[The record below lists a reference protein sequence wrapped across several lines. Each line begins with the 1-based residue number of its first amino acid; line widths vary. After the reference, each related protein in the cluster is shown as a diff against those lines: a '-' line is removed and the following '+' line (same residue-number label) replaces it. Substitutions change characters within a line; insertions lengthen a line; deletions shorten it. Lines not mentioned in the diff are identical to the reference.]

1 MKTKE
6 KKSEPIVSVLSWEDY
21 QAAVAES
28 KILPKYYI
36 VNAMQSYV
44 FVHTRNRL
52 VAYEY
57 FKEHYP
63 MYTLRTSR
71 QDSGTGAGCSET
83 SSTRRGQSKF
93 RESFGVPSGLR

>member
-1 MKTKE
+1 MKVKE
-6 KKSEPIVSVLSWEDY
+6 PVTSILSYTEY
-21 QAAVAES
+21 QQAIEEG

-36 VNAMQSYV
+36 VDALQSYV
-44 FVHTRNRL
+44 FVHTRNR
-52 VAYEY
+52 VIAYDY
-57 FKEHYP
+57 FKLHYP

-71 QDSGTGAGCSET
+71 QDGGGGSGCSET

>member
-1 MKTKE
+1 MIAKVKE
-6 KKSEPIVSVLSWEDY
+6 PVTSILSYSEYQQAIEDG
-21 QAAVAES
+21 

-36 VNAMQSYV
+36 VSAMQNYV

-63 MYTLRTSR
+63 QYTLRTSR
-71 QDSGTGAGCSET
+71 QDGGGGSGCSET

-93 RESFGVPSGLR
+93 QSDFGIPLELR

>member
-1 MKTKE
+1 MIAKVKE
-6 KKSEPIVSVLSWEDY
+6 PVTSILSYTEY
-21 QAAVAES
+21 QQAIEEG

-36 VNAMQSYV
+36 VDALQQYV
-44 FVHTRNRL
+44 FCHTRNRL
-52 VAYEY
+52 IAYEY

-71 QDSGTGAGCSET
+71 ADTGGGMGCSET

-93 RESFGVPSGLR
+93 QSDFGIPLGLR

>member
-1 MKTKE
+1 MKVKE
-6 KKSEPIVSVLSWEDY
+6 PVTSTLSYTEYQKAIEDG
-21 QAAVAES
+21 

-36 VNAMQSYV
+36 VDAMQNYV
-44 FVHTRNRL
+44 FVHTHNR
-52 VAYEY
+52 VIAFDY
-57 FKEHYP
+57 FKLHYP

-71 QDSGTGAGCSET
+71 ADGGTGRGCSET

>member
-1 MKTKE
+1 MIAKVKE
-6 KKSEPIVSVLSWEDY
+6 PVVSVLSYEEY

-36 VNAMQSYV
+36 VDALQQYV

-52 VAYEY
+52 VAYEWL
-57 FKEHYP
+57 KINYP
-63 MYTLRTSR
+63 QYVMRTTR
-71 QDSGTGAGCSET
+71 QDGGGGRGCSET

-93 RESFGVPSGLR
+93 RDNFGVPSGLR

>member
-1 MKTKE
+1 MIAKAK
-6 KKSEPIVSVLSWEDY
+6 EPIVSVLSYEEY

-36 VNAMQSYV
+36 VNALQSYV

-52 VAYEY
+52 IAYEY

-71 QDSGTGAGCSET
+71 ADGGGGSGCSET
-83 SSTRRGQSKF
+83 SSTRRGQAKYLNQNYGIP
-93 RESFGVPSGLR
+93 RDLC

>member
-1 MKTKE
+1 MKVKE
-6 KKSEPIVSVLSWEDY
+6 PVTSTLSYTEY
-21 QAAVAES
+21 QQAIDGG

-36 VNAMQSYV
+36 VDAMQNYV
-44 FVHTRNRL
+44 FVHTHNR
-52 VAYEY
+52 VIAFDY
-57 FKEHYP
+57 FKLHYP

-71 QDSGTGAGCSET
+71 ADGGTGRGCSET

>member
-1 MKTKE
+1 MKVKE
-6 KKSEPIVSVLSWEDY
+6 PVVSVLSYEEY
-21 QAAVAES
+21 QVAVS
-28 KILPKYYI
+28 DGKILPKYYI
-36 VNAMQSYV
+36 LNALQQYV

-52 VAYEY
+52 IAYEY

-71 QDSGTGAGCSET
+71 QDSGGGSGCSDT

-93 RESFGVPSGLR
+93 QSDFGIPAGLR